1 MTSRI
6 TRRTALTLI
15 GASAF
20 IRPGRA
26 ADDERPVRF
35 GLTAVVVR
43 ENLQFFERWRH
54 YLEQR
59 VGRSVRFVQRRSYRE
74 IMGLL
79 QTGEIDF
86 AWICGYP
93 YVQRREPEFIDLMAV
108 PTFQGEPLYYSYI
121 IVHRDNPATSL
132 TDLKGK
138 VFAYSDP
145 DSNSG
150 YLVPRYLLSNTGASP
165 DSFFRL
171 TFFTYNHAETV
182 EAIANRVADG
192 GAVDSYVWEFMAKM
206 RPSLT
211 ERTKI
216 IARSQKFGFP
226 PLVMRSAT
234 DHELKRRMQA
244 AILGMREDI
253 DGRALLAELSLDR
266 FSPPNAALFDGI
278 RTVAQRMN
286 EGKP

>member
-1 MTSRI
+1 M
-6 TRRTALTLI
+6 
-15 GASAF
+15 GACLVC
-20 IRPGRA
+20 RPLRA
-26 ADDERPVRF
+26 AGEERPVRF

-43 ENLQFFERWRH
+43 ENLKFFERWRH

-59 VGRSVRFVQRRSYRE
+59 VGRPVRFVQRRSYRE

-93 YVQRREPEFIDLMAV
+93 YVQKREPEFLELMAV
-108 PTFQGEPLYYSYI
+108 PVFMGEPLYSSYI

-132 TDLKGK
+132 ADLAGK

-150 YLVPRYLLSNTGASP
+150 YLVPRHLLAETGATP
-165 DSFFRL
+165 DSFYRL

-192 GAVDSYVWEFMAKM
+192 GAVDSYVWEFMAKT
-206 RPSLT
+206 RSSVT

-216 IARSQKFGFP
+216 IIRSPKYGFP
-226 PLVMRSAT
+226 PLVMRNAA

-253 DGRALLAELSLDR
+253 DGRALLAELSLDS
-266 FSPPNAALFDGI
+266 FSQASPALFDGI
-278 RTVAQRMN
+278 RQVAQRVS
-286 EGKP
+286 EGVRP

>member
-1 MTSRI
+1 ML
-6 TRRTALTLI
+6 A
-15 GASAF
+15 
-20 IRPGRA
+20 RPLWA
-26 ADDERPVRF
+26 AEEERPVRF

-59 VGRSVRFVQRRSYRE
+59 IGRPVRFVQRRSYRE

-93 YVQRREPEFIDLMAV
+93 YVQKREPEFLELMAV
-108 PTFQGEPLYYSYI
+108 PVFMGEPLYSSYI
-121 IVHRDNPATSL
+121 IVHRDNHATSL
-132 TDLKGK
+132 PDLKGK

-150 YLVPRYLLSNTGASP
+150 YLVPRYLLTGTGALP
-165 DSFFRL
+165 DSFYRL

-182 EAIANRVADG
+182 EAVANRVADG
-192 GAVDSYVWEFMAKM
+192 GAVDSYVWEFMAKT
-206 RPSLT
+206 RPAVT

-216 IARSQKFGFP
+216 IIRSQKFGFP
-226 PLVMRSAT
+226 PLVMRSGA
-234 DHELKRRMQA
+234 DQELKRRMQA

-253 DGRALLAELSLDR
+253 DGRALLGELSLDS
-266 FSPPNAALFDGI
+266 FSQANPALFDSI
-278 RTVAQRMN
+278 RAVAQRMI
-286 EGKP
+286 EGGKP

>member
-1 MTSRI
+1 M
-6 TRRTALTLI
+6 
-15 GASAF
+15 GAAAF
-20 IRPGRA
+20 ARPVPA
-26 ADDERPVRF
+26 AEEERPVRF

-43 ENLQFFERWRH
+43 ENLQFFERWRLF
-54 YLEQR
+54 LEQR
-59 VGRSVRFVQRRSYRE
+59 VGRPVRFVQRRSYRE

-93 YVQRREPEFIDLMAV
+93 YVQKREPEFIELMAV
-108 PTFQGEPLYYSYI
+108 PVFQGEPLYHSYI

-150 YLVPRYLLSNTGASP
+150 YLVPRYLLASTGASP
-165 DSFFRL
+165 DNFYRL

-192 GAVDSYVWEFMAKM
+192 GAVDSYVWEFMAKT
-206 RPSLT
+206 RSSVT

-216 IARSQKFGFP
+216 ISRSQKFGFP
-226 PLVMRSAT
+226 PLVMRSAA
-234 DHELKRRMQA
+234 DPELKRRMQA
-244 AILGMREDI
+244 AIFGMREDI
-253 DGRALLAELSLDR
+253 DGRALLGQLALDS
-266 FSPPNAALFDGI
+266 FSPPNPSLFDGI
-278 RTVAQRMN
+278 RAVAQRMN